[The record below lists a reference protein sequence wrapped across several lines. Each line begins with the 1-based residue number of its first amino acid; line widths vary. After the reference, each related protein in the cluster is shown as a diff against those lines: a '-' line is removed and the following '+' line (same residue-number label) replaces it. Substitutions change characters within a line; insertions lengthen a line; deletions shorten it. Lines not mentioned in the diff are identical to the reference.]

1 MLDELRPKELKYYN
15 EIIVDRLK
23 YKDAVT
29 MEDFKNGEYGIT
41 RPEWLGMHF
50 IRNGKY
56 YILLKTGEVIESPE
70 HVFDTDKEDWLL
82 VSFSAEATI
91 LLDEYFTKSNIDLRV
106 VVNKAQEKL
115 LMNFLEEN
123 NIKLESLPS
132 PLQMFFEEEAEY
144 RIRLNYEDEISEAE
158 LDDLIE
164 EHQEALAEAFF
175 DNEYVIDGELLDT
188 ITKEVVEG
196 EYI

>member
-1 MLDELRPKELKYYN
+1 MLNELKSKELKYYN
-15 EIIVDRLK
+15 EVVVDRLK

-56 YILLKTGEVIESPE
+56 YILLKTGEVIESPD
-70 HVFDTDKEDWLL
+70 HIFDIDKEDWSL
-82 VSFSAEATI
+82 VSFSAEATL
-91 LLDEYFTKSNIDLRV
+91 LLDEYFTKNSIDLRV

-132 PLQMFFEEEAEY
+132 PLQMFFDEEAEY
-144 RIRLNYEDEISEAE
+144 RIRLNYEDEVSKEE
-158 LDDLIE
+158 LNKLIE
-164 EHQEALAEAFF
+164 EYKTDLAEAFF
-175 DNEYVIDGELLDT
+175 DDEYVLNCNVLDE
-188 ITKEVVEG
+188 ITREIIEG

>member
-123 NIKLESLPS
+123 NIKLETLPS

-188 ITKEVVEG
+188 ITKEIVEG